1 MSATITDP
9 EDLPVEER
17 QLAARLKKGLAG
29 GSSGKAARLVLPSGE
44 QVELP
49 PSMVTLLQA
58 LMEALAKGSPVSII
72 PMHREMTTQEAAD
85 FLNISRQHLVTLLE
99 QGKLPHSR
107 PGKHRRL
114 RASDVIAYRRKR
126 QGEMEEGLQEL
137 VELDKKMG
145 DYFGS

>member
-17 QLAARLKKGLAG
+17 RLAARLNKELAVD
-29 GSSGKAARLVLPSGE
+29 SPGKAARLVLPSGE

-49 PSMVTLLQA
+49 DSMVSVLRTI
-58 LMEALAKGSPVSII
+58 MEALANGSPVSII

-126 QGEMEEGLQEL
+126 QAEMEAGLQEI